1 MFMNRI
7 LPIFV
12 LFVFVGLLTEQSAA
26 LPRFSSR
33 TGAKCQSCHVNPS
46 GGSIRQAFGVQYG
59 RETLPVPAWSQDFQ
73 LEDFT
78 TVLTNFLGVGADF
91 RTLYYYQKE
100 ASGSRNSFVQMQG
113 DFYLNFRIA
122 KKVNMFLKKSL
133 GSSYEVFGLL
143 NILPASGHI
152 KIGKFVPNFGTRLD
166 DHSAFIRDSTGF
178 SSASG
183 RPELTGGEVGF
194 SPGAFTIV
202 GGFYNATSADFAEG
216 DNKALL
222 GRAEGLFELGKA
234 THVGLGADVFTTKS
248 TDGSSRTMYGAF
260 GSFSHEDFTVF
271 GEVDAIKTKLGQT
284 VSGLVV
290 YVEADYVVTPGLDL
304 KLAYDFYDRDTDFK
318 TGSTSRY
325 SVGLEFFPLSG
336 VELRPIYRYVKYQTV
351 DAKRDEFNLVVH
363 FYL

>member
-1 MFMNRI
+1 MNRI
-7 LPIFV
+7 FPVIA
-12 LFVFVGLLTEQSAA
+12 VFILIGLLTGQSAA

-46 GGSIRQAFGVQYG
+46 GGSMRQAFGVQYG
-59 RETLPVPAWSQDFQ
+59 RETLPVPAWSEDFQ

-91 RTLYYYQKE
+91 RTLYYYQKD
-100 ASGSRNSFVQMQG
+100 ASGSRNSLVQMQG

-152 KIGKFVPNFGTRLD
+152 KVGKFVPNFGTRLD
-166 DHSAFIRDSTGF
+166 DHSTFIRDSTGF

-194 SPGAFTIV
+194 APGAFTIV

-216 DNKALL
+216 NNKAFL
-222 GRAEGLFELGKA
+222 GRAEGLFEVGKE
-234 THVGLGADVFTTKS
+234 THVGLGADVFTTKL
-248 TDGSSRTMYGAF
+248 TDGSTRTMYGAF
-260 GSFSHEDFTVF
+260 GSFSHKDFTVF
-271 GEVDAIKTKLGQT
+271 GEVDAIKTKLGQS
-284 VSGLVV
+284 VSGLVA
-290 YVEADYVVTPGLDL
+290 YLEADYVVTPGLDL
-304 KLAYDFYDRDTDFK
+304 KLAYDFYDRDTDLK
-318 TGSTSRY
+318 TGATSRY
-325 SVGLEFFPLSG
+325 SVGLEFFPLPG
-336 VELRPIYRYVKYQTV
+336 VELRPIYRYVKYQTI
-351 DAKRDEFNLVVH
+351 DAKADEFNLVIH

>member
-1 MFMNRI
+1 MKRT
-7 LPIFV
+7 LPILV
-12 LFVFVGLLTEQSAA
+12 LLAFVGLLTEPAVA

-46 GGSIRQAFGVQYG
+46 GGSMRQAFGVQYG
-59 RETLPVPAWSQDFQ
+59 RETLPVPSWSQDFQ

-133 GSSYEVFGLL
+133 GPSFEVFGLL

-152 KIGKFVPNFGTRLD
+152 KVGKFIPNFGTRLD

-183 RPELTGGEVGF
+183 RPELTGGEVGIA
-194 SPGAFTIV
+194 PGAFAIV
-202 GGFYNATSADFAEG
+202 GGFYNATNSDFAEG
-216 DNKALL
+216 NNKAFL
-222 GRAEGLFELGKA
+222 GRAEGMFNVAKE
-234 THVGLGADVFTTKS
+234 TYVGVGADVFTTKL
-248 TDGSSRTMYGAF
+248 TDGSTRTMYGAF
-260 GSFSHEDFTVF
+260 GSVSHGDFTVF
-271 GEVDAIKTKLGQT
+271 GEVDAIKTKLNET
-284 VSGLVV
+284 VSGLVM

-304 KLAYDFYDRDTDFK
+304 KLAYDFYDGDTDFK

-325 SVGLEFFPLSG
+325 SFGFEFFPLPG
-336 VELRPIYRYVKYQTV
+336 VELRPIYRYVKYETV
-351 DAKRDEFNLVVH
+351 DGKRDEFNLVMH